1 MRCVR
6 TRLRIS
12 GMRRAFWV
20 VVVPVFDDVGDD
32 VVDVDMACD
41 GDESTIV
48 GAIAGGIVGRSN
60 VAAILFRV

>member
-1 MRCVR
+1 
-6 TRLRIS
+6 
-12 GMRRAFWV
+12 MRRAFWV